1 MVKDTVRGKYYFKD
15 VKDFWLAETF
25 SLECFL
31 FFVLQGR
38 RSFRILHCKKRLA
51 VFPSPAGMSLTKLS
65 LGGNNLIIPGQWEF
79 GTVSDIP
86 AEDGKIANLFYSVG
100 VRLTVLSVWFATW
113 SKQWADEFFTYK
125 IK

>member
-1 MVKDTVRGKYYFKD
+1 VLSVTENTILLLQKTMKGRHLTASLFLMRENSQGKMVKDTVRGKYYFKD

-65 LGGNNLIIPGQWEF
+65 LGGNNLIIPGQ
-79 GTVSDIP
+79 
-86 AEDGKIANLFYSVG
+86 
-100 VRLTVLSVWFATW
+100 
-113 SKQWADEFFTYK
+113 
-125 IK
+125 